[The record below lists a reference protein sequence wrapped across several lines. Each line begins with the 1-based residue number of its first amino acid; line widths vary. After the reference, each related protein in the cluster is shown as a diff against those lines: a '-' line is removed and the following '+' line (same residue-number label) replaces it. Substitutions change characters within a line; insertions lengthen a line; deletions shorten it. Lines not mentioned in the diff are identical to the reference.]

1 MNTEPHS
8 PDRVVGATPSPPFP
22 QTFRWGRVF
31 QKIHRISGKLNIP
44 VAVPREK
51 PIKHATC
58 TGLVESLP
66 GEHGFH
72 LSARNRDFGGG

>member
-51 PIKHATC
+51 PIEWA
-58 TGLVESLP
+58 G
-66 GEHGFH
+66 
-72 LSARNRDFGGG
+72 